1 MSNQKVIDA
10 VTIVISSARISTYES
25 ATGGKKPDSLEA
37 LNLYAWNA
45 DVSGA
50 LLIPLHVCEVAI
62 RNAVSTAI
70 ENVYGDRW
78 PWSSGFER
86 SLPNPTRGFS
96 PKKDL
101 INARLNQRT
110 TGKVIPELKFAFWQ
124 SIFTSR
130 HDQRFWNPYLTDL
143 FPNMNTSVSIQD
155 RRKLI
160 YDELEQIRRLRNR
173 IAHHEPIFTRNLSD
187 DYQKILSLVSY
198 RCTTTATWLD
208 EHQRATEIIAKKP

>member
-1 MSNQKVIDA
+1 MSNQTIINA
-10 VTIVISSARISTYES
+10 VTVVISSPRISTYEN

-37 LNLYAWNA
+37 LDLYAWNA

-50 LLIPLHVCEVAI
+50 LLIPLHICEVAI
-62 RNAVSTAI
+62 RNAVAEAI
-70 ENVYGDRW
+70 EQVYGNRW
-78 PWSSGFER
+78 AWSSGFER

-110 TGKVIPELKFAFWQ
+110 IGKVIPELKFAFWQ

-130 HDQRFWNPYLTDL
+130 HDQRFWTPYLENL
-143 FPNMNTSVSIQD
+143 FPNMDTTLSIED

-160 YDELEQIRRLRNR
+160 YSELEQIRRLRNR
-173 IAHHEPIFTRNLSD
+173 IAHHEPIFTRNLAD
-187 DYQKILSLVSY
+187 DYQKILSLVNY
-198 RCTTTATWLD
+198 RCAVTAKWLD
-208 EHQRATEIIAKKP
+208 EHQRATEIISIKP

>member
-1 MSNQKVIDA
+1 MSNQTIIDA
-10 VTIVISSARISTYES
+10 VTVVISSPRISTYEN

-37 LNLYAWNA
+37 LDLYAWNA

-50 LLIPLHVCEVAI
+50 LLIPLHICEVAI
-62 RNAVSTAI
+62 RNAVAEAI
-70 ENVYGDRW
+70 EQVYGNRW
-78 PWSSGFER
+78 AWSSGFER

-110 TGKVIPELKFAFWQ
+110 IGKVIPELKFAFWQ

-130 HDQRFWNPYLTDL
+130 HDQRFWTPYLENL
-143 FPNMNTSVSIQD
+143 FPNMDTTLSIED

-160 YDELEQIRRLRNR
+160 YSELEQIRRLRNR
-173 IAHHEPIFTRNLSD
+173 IAHHEPIFTRNLAD
-187 DYQKILSLVSY
+187 DYQKILSLVNY
-198 RCTTTATWLD
+198 RCAVTAKWLD
-208 EHQRATEIIAKKP
+208 EHQRATEIISIKP